1 MCSPISPAIK
11 LKHFPVAMILTDDKP
26 ENAIHFTEGVWSCV
40 IAMLSAAAGG
50 KTAVFDRKTVGCQG
64 GSIGLGFCDQFTG
77 PPGGIEFFLST
88 GRGEGFPDGE
98 GYKKTPELAKS
109 FVENLPTTIIPTE
122 YMVFTPLNE
131 VDAAKQT
138 PTLVS
143 VLCNPDQ
150 LSALVVLANYGR
162 PTSDNVIV
170 EHGAGC
176 HTVFL
181 LPYRESLQERQ
192 RAVIGLT
199 DITVRPIV
207 DKELLSFT
215 APWDMWLEME
225 ENVSG
230 SFLDKKD
237 WRKVMARL

>member
-1 MCSPISPAIK
+1 MCSPISRAIK
-11 LKHFPVAMILTDDKP
+11 LKHSPVAILLTNDKP
-26 ENAIHFTEGVWSCV
+26 ENAVQFKEGVWSCV
-40 IAMLSAAAGG
+40 IAMLNAAARG

-64 GSIGLGFCDQFTG
+64 GAIGLGFCDEFAG
-77 PPGGIEFFLST
+77 PPGGIEYFLST
-88 GRGEGFPDGE
+88 GRGEGFPEGE
-98 GYKKTPELAKS
+98 GYKKTPELAKA
-109 FVENLPTTIIPTE
+109 FVENLPSTVIPTL
-122 YMVFTPLNE
+122 YVVFTPLDQLD
-131 VDAAKQT
+131 VAQQP

-143 VLCNPDQ
+143 ALCNPDQ

-162 PTSDNVIV
+162 PTSDNVII

-192 RAVIGLT
+192 RAVVGLT
-199 DITVRPIV
+199 DVTVRAIV

-215 APWDMWLEME
+215 APWKMWREME
-225 ENVSG
+225 DNVRG

-237 WRKVMARL
+237 WRKVVARL